1 MFTLSSDI
9 LSLTDEAAVLLQ
21 NRRVVYANAA
31 AKAILGGDCIG
42 KGVRELFG
50 DEVAEAQAPSFI
62 AAVPVSGKQQLLRV
76 SRADG
81 LQLVFFSRRDDN
93 AALFND
99 AYLQALR
106 SALMNIN
113 LAAGAGRSIAEE
125 LAHPELKQCFSRLS
139 REYFMMNR
147 LLSNIAA
154 ARGILNG
161 DLPCSLSAVDL
172 GALVSDLCD
181 SVSLLRPDVEL
192 RLEADRRILLWA
204 DPQLLELMLLNLLSN
219 CLVHASGLT
228 RIQLEL
234 KSFRDRVYLTVRDDG
249 CGVSAEK
256 MSSLFH
262 RYRTAISLQEMS
274 LGAGLGLTV
283 IRGVAEAHGGA
294 LMLESREN
302 AGTMVRISLSRDLG
316 LESKLAEKL
325 EPYAGS
331 MDRLLTGLSPCLPL
345 SCFEGQYFD

>member
-81 LQLVFFSRRDDN
+81 LQLVFFSRSDDN

-125 LAHPELKQCFSRLS
+125 LAHPEL
-139 REYFMMNR
+139 
-147 LLSNIAA
+147 
-154 ARGILNG
+154 
-161 DLPCSLSAVDL
+161 
-172 GALVSDLCD
+172 
-181 SVSLLRPDVEL
+181 
-192 RLEADRRILLWA
+192 
-204 DPQLLELMLLNLLSN
+204 
-219 CLVHASGLT
+219 
-228 RIQLEL
+228 
-234 KSFRDRVYLTVRDDG
+234 
-249 CGVSAEK
+249 
-256 MSSLFH
+256 
-262 RYRTAISLQEMS
+262 
-274 LGAGLGLTV
+274 
-283 IRGVAEAHGGA
+283 
-294 LMLESREN
+294 
-302 AGTMVRISLSRDLG
+302 
-316 LESKLAEKL
+316 
-325 EPYAGS
+325 
-331 MDRLLTGLSPCLPL
+331 
-345 SCFEGQYFD
+345 